1 MELIWIKTEKL
12 IEHYASGIIDGE
24 GHDKR
29 EVSVVCLCVGGGKAC
44 ACGFLVAG
52 KEFAVA

>member
-1 MELIWIKTEKL
+1 MIWIKTEKL